1 MKTIYLKNNL
11 AVQINVMNN
20 VDNIEF
26 RFKWNKPLDKLPF
39 EKDYCDCM
47 EEIVVHKNSLMI
59 YLTKQI
65 LLSNPNREIILSKML
80 QYINTLKNT
89 DSDSFSLSG
98 PTSLSLYIQFLTN
111 AHKIILNKKKD
122 IHIALIE
129 AIWQLWI

>member
-1 MKTIYLKNNL
+1 MKTIYLKNDL

-20 VDNIEF
+20 IDNIEF
-26 RFKWNKPLDKLPF
+26 HFKWNKPLDNLPF
-39 EKDYCDCM
+39 PKDYCDCM

-65 LLSNPNREIILSKML
+65 MLSNPNREIILSKML
-80 QYINTLKNT
+80 MYINTLKNT
-89 DSDSFSLSG
+89 DSDSLSG

-111 AHKIILNKKKD
+111 AYKIILNKKKD